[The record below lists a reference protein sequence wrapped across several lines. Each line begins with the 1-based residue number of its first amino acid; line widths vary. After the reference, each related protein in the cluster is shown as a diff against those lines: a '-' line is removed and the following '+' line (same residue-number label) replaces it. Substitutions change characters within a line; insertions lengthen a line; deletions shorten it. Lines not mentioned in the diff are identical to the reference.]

1 MAAVKA
7 QMEVPDHVEAQRK
20 TKCPD
25 NVLLA
30 IYGNPE
36 DKRKSYDHSL
46 TRCADSYILPPLSSP
61 DGAQKA
67 FMKFSPKYTLA
78 KRALLLVSPLTARL

>member
-7 QMEVPDHVEAQRK
+7 PMEVPDHVEAQRK

-30 IYGNPE
+30 IYGKAE
-36 DKRKSYDHSL
+36 DKRKAYDHSL
-46 TRCADSYILPPLSSP
+46 TR
-61 DGAQKA
+61 
-67 FMKFSPKYTLA
+67 
-78 KRALLLVSPLTARL
+78 